1 MRITSIQTDIY
12 WENIDGNLNQLTKI
26 FKTLPSSDLVIL
38 PEMFTTGFTMNAHR
52 VAEKKEDKTLSWM
65 KKMSNNYGVMIIG
78 SIPVMEKERYYN
90 RLFVVNNDQ
99 TEYYDKRHLFSMAN
113 EDQTYSSGNSSIV
126 IDYKGWKIMPLI
138 CYDLRFPVWS
148 RNHFKDK
155 NYKYDILIYVA
166 NWPAKR
172 SSAWVDLLKAR
183 AIENSCYT
191 FGVNRVGTDGNQVH
205 YDGRSR
211 TFDFLGNR
219 MDHFE
224 SDKAMID
231 QTICEKSKLT
241 EFRKKFPVLQDADH
255 FILRY

>member
-12 WENIDGNLNQLTKI
+12 WENIDENLSQLTKT

-38 PEMFTTGFTMNAHR
+38 PEMFTTGFTMNAHK

-65 KKMSNNYGVMIIG
+65 KKMSSNYGVMIIG
-78 SIPVMEKERYYN
+78 SIPVMEKAHYYN

-99 TEYYDKRHLFSMAN
+99 IEYYDKRHLFSMAN
-113 EDQTYSSGNSSIV
+113 EDQTYSSGNRSIV

-191 FGVNRVGTDGNQVH
+191 FGVNRVGTDGNNVH

-219 MDHFE
+219 MDQFE

-231 QTICEKSKLT
+231 QTICEKGKLT
-241 EFRKKFPVLQDADH
+241 EFRNKFPVLQDADH
-255 FILRY
+255 FTLKY

>member
-1 MRITSIQTDIY
+1 MRVTSIQTDIY
-12 WENIDGNLNQLTKI
+12 WENIDENLSQLTKT

-38 PEMFTTGFTMNAHR
+38 PEMFTTGFTMNAHK

-65 KKMSNNYGVMIIG
+65 KKMSSNYGVMIIG
-78 SIPVMEKERYYN
+78 SIPVMEKAHYYN

-99 TEYYDKRHLFSMAN
+99 IEYYDKRHLFSMAN
-113 EDQTYSSGNSSIV
+113 EDQTYSSGNRSIV

-191 FGVNRVGTDGNQVH
+191 FGVNRVGTDGNNVH

-219 MDHFE
+219 MDQFE

-231 QTICEKSKLT
+231 QTICEKGKLT
-241 EFRKKFPVLQDADH
+241 EFRNKFPVLQDADH
-255 FILRY
+255 FTLKY

>member
-78 SIPVMEKERYYN
+78 SIPVMEKEHYYN

-155 NYKYDILIYVA
+155 NYKYDILIYIA
-166 NWPAKR
+166 NWPARR

-219 MDHFE
+219 MDQFE

-231 QTICEKSKLT
+231 QTICEKNKLN
-241 EFRKKFPVLQDADH
+241 EFRKKFPVLQDADNFTLKH
-255 FILRY
+255 

>member
-78 SIPVMEKERYYN
+78 SIPVMEKEHYYN

-99 TEYYDKRHLFSMAN
+99 IEYYDKRHLFSMAN

-155 NYKYDILIYVA
+155 NYKYDILIYIA
-166 NWPAKR
+166 NWPARR

-191 FGVNRVGTDGNQVH
+191 FGVNRVGTDGNHVH

-211 TFDFLGNR
+211 TFDFSGNR
-219 MDHFE
+219 IDQFE

-231 QTICEKSKLT
+231 QTICEKNKLN
-241 EFRKKFPVLQDADH
+241 EFRKKFPVLQDADN
-255 FILRY
+255 FTLKY

>member
-12 WENIDGNLNQLTKI
+12 WENIDENLNQLTKT

-38 PEMFTTGFTMNAHR
+38 PEMFTTGFTMNAQR

-65 KKMSNNYGVMIIG
+65 KKMSNDYGVMIIG
-78 SIPVMEKERYYN
+78 SIPVMEKEHYYN

-99 TEYYDKRHLFSMAN
+99 IEYYDKRHLFTMAN
-113 EDQTYSSGNSSIV
+113 EDHTYSSGNSSIV
-126 IDYKGWKIMPLI
+126 IEYKGWKIMPLI

-155 NYKYDILIYVA
+155 IYKYDILIYVA

-191 FGVNRVGTDGNQVH
+191 FGVNRVGTDGNNVH

-211 TFDFLGNR
+211 TYDFLGKR
-219 MDHFE
+219 MDQFE

-255 FILRY
+255 FTLKS

>member
-12 WENIDGNLNQLTKI
+12 WENIDENLNQLTKT

-52 VAEKKEDKTLSWM
+52 VAEKKEDKTLNWM
-65 KKMSNNYGVMIIG
+65 KKMSSNYGVMIIG
-78 SIPVMEKERYYN
+78 SIPVMEKEYYYN
-90 RLFVVNNDQ
+90 RLFVVNNNQ
-99 TEYYDKRHLFSMAN
+99 IEYYDKRHLFSMAN
-113 EDQTYSSGNSSIV
+113 EDQTYSSGNRSIV

-191 FGVNRVGTDGNQVH
+191 FGVNRVGTDGNHVH

-211 TFDFLGNR
+211 TFDFSGNR
-219 MDHFE
+219 MDQFE

-231 QTICEKSKLT
+231 QTICEKNKLN
-241 EFRKKFPVLQDADH
+241 EFRKKFPVLQDADN
-255 FILRY
+255 FTLKY